1 MNFFNFFQT
10 KTKARRAKNQF
21 RGAPKCFRS
30 NPYNY
35 CPFHKIQNLQ
45 NAFSRKMDCPHNTCD
60 KKIFVGRFTNYRR
73 LKVKNAKKG
82 QKRRLFDFSGAPF
95 FVFSPNYP
103 GFRPHGPFPTTYIF
117 FSFFARIVCE
127 KGPPRPNALI
137 TENHTDT
144 HTVGRPTSF
153 MESFAHASQQ
163 FWPPSIQTDCT
174 SEGLLCRA
182 LGGVL
187 SPPYF
192 IAFSGVFWE
201 NALFGPSLVYF
212 TKLHQHVKLDYFLDK
227 QILPDSST

>member
-1 MNFFNFFQT
+1 MNFCKFFQT

-45 NAFSRKMDCPHNTCD
+45 NAFSRKMDCPHNTWA

-103 GFRPHGPFPTTYIF
+103 GFRPSGPFPTTYIF

-127 KGPPRPNALI
+127 KGPPRRIALI
-137 TENHTDT
+137 RSQPYIHTQWGDPQASWRASLMLRNSLGP
-144 HTVGRPTSF
+144 HPSRGCNTSRACGSIF
-153 MESFAHASQQ
+153 FFARHGH
-163 FWPPSIQTDCT
+163 F
-174 SEGLLCRA
+174 
-182 LGGVL
+182 
-187 SPPYF
+187 YH
-192 IAFSGVFWE
+192 
-201 NALFGPSLVYF
+201 LF
-212 TKLHQHVKLDYFLDK
+212 
-227 QILPDSST
+227 